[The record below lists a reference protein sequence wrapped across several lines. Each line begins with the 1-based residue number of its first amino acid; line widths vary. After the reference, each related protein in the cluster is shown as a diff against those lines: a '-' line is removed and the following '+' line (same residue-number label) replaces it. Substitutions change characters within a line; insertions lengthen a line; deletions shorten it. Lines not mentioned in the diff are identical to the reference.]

1 VPGKAKPSL
10 TLAILAYNEEPNVD
24 HAIREAI
31 EFLSKAIDDWEI
43 IVVDD
48 GSTDGTG
55 AIADAAAAQEPRIRV
70 VSHGRNRG
78 MGAGIASAIRAA
90 TKAWFV
96 FNAADGQVAMSEVGR
111 LLPLLDRA
119 DIALSTY
126 ENGRET
132 AARALLSRAFR
143 VYLRLVA
150 GIRFEL
156 EGLYLYPT
164 TAAKELA
171 PRIDAETFFF
181 SFALVAL
188 GLERGLRAATTSIRC
203 APRRAGA
210 SKVLRPRRIAAVAA
224 EAARFGVARRLH
236 GVVR

>member
-1 VPGKAKPSL
+1 MLAKAKPSL
-10 TLAILAYNEEPNVD
+10 TLAILAFNEETNVGF
-24 HAIREAI
+24 AIREAI
-31 EFLSKAIDDWEI
+31 EFLSGALDDWEI
-43 IVVDD
+43 IVIDD
-48 GSTDGTG
+48 GSTDGTA
-55 AIADAAAAQEPRIRV
+55 AIASAAATNEPRIRV
-70 VSHGRNRG
+70 VSHACNRG

-96 FNAADGQVAMSEVGR
+96 FNAADGQIAMAEIAK
-111 LLPLLDRA
+111 LFPLLDRA
-119 DIALSTY
+119 DIVLSIY

-132 AARALLSRAFR
+132 AARAALSRAFR

-150 GIRFEL
+150 GVRFEL

-164 TAAKELA
+164 AAAKELA

-188 GLERGLRAATTSIRC
+188 GLERGLRAATTGIRC

-210 SKVLRPRRIAAVAA
+210 SKVVRPRKIAAVAV
-224 EAARFGVARRLH
+224 EAARFGVARRL
-236 GVVR
+236 GR

>member
-1 VPGKAKPSL
+1 MPRDAKPSL
-10 TLAILAYNEEPNVD
+10 TLAILAFNEEENVGE
-24 HAIREAI
+24 AIREAR
-31 EFLSKAIDDWEI
+31 EFLSGNLDDWELV
-43 IVVDD
+43 VVDD
-48 GSTDGTG
+48 GSTDGTA
-55 AIADAAAAQEPRIRV
+55 AIANAAAAQEPRIRV

-90 TKAWFV
+90 TKACFV
-96 FNAADGQVAMSEVGR
+96 FNAADGQVAMSEIGR
-111 LLPLLDRA
+111 LYPLLDCA
-119 DIALSTY
+119 DIVLSTY

-150 GIRFEL
+150 GVRFEL

-164 TAAKELA
+164 AAAKELA

-188 GLERGLRAATTSIRC
+188 GLERGLRAATTGLRC
-203 APRRAGA
+203 GPRRGGV
-210 SKVLRPRRIAAVAA
+210 SKVLRPRKIAAVAA
-224 EAARFGVARRLH
+224 EAARFGVSRRL
-236 GVVR
+236 GK